1 LVITTEGVV
10 TITEAWLTLIY
21 FFILLALSF
30 MADRAF
36 AGYLNK
42 QKSEDD
48 KKLEAQ

>member
-1 LVITTEGVV
+1 
-10 TITEAWLTLIY
+10 
-21 FFILLALSF
+21 

>member
-1 LVITTEGVV
+1 
-10 TITEAWLTLIY
+10 
-21 FFILLALSF
+21 LSF